1 MGQISREQMEA
12 YRSMKDEIKELSYRL
27 EHLGEGDSLLCNSV
41 INDYRSGR
49 GVPQAIVGVD
59 WKKYD
64 RLKARYTQK
73 IIKLEQEC
81 SVIEEYIEDISD
93 SLLRRIFRMYYVE
106 GRKQRE
112 IAELV
117 HMDRSL
123 VSKKISGYFKV
134 APNSHFSHV

>member
-1 MGQISREQMEA
+1 M
-12 YRSMKDEIKELSYRL
+12 
-27 EHLGEGDSLLCNSV
+27 
-41 INDYRSGR
+41 
-49 GVPQAIVGVD
+49 GVD

-93 SLLRRIFRMYYVE
+93 SLLRRIFRMYYV
-106 GRKQRE
+106 KQRE

>member
-1 MGQISREQMEA
+1 MGRISREQLEA
-12 YRSMKDEIKELSYRL
+12 YRSMKNEIKKLSYKLDHL
-27 EHLGEGDSLLCNSV
+27 EEDDAIMCSSV

-64 RLKARYTQK
+64 RLKTRYTQK

-81 SVIEEYIEDISD
+81 SVIEDYIEDISD
-93 SLLRRIFRMYYVE
+93 SLMRRILRMYFVE
-106 GRKQRE
+106 GRKQKE

-117 HMDRSL
+117 HMERNL
-123 VSKKISGYFKV
+123 VGKKISEYF
-134 APNSHFSHV
+134 